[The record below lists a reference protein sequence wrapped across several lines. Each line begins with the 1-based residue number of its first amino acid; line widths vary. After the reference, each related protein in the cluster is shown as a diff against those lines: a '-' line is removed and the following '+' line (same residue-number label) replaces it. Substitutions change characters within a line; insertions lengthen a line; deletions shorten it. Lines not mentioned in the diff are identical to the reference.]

1 MTDPQP
7 DPAPEPQGGDLI
19 RELKNE
25 FATQVAELKSELSKV
40 SEEKDAVIARQ
51 AGEIADLKRSLVRDA
66 VINGPDAPREKTPEE
81 LYDETIEKLAKK
93 TLDYMKS

>member
-1 MTDPQP
+1 MTDT
-7 DPAPEPQGGDLI
+7 PEPEGQGGDLI

-25 FATQVAELKSELSKV
+25 FATEVANLKTELTRL